1 VLPSVNGHGFARRL
15 DVVRRKAL
23 SALMLLLTCFF
34 PVPRVEGGQGHAFE
48 TLKVA
53 LGLSGDRVPLTL
65 ALQQLGGAIRG
76 GYVLFGI
83 EVQTVDG
90 KEPTVKLGIEPGTT
104 LGDALRQLL
113 AQVPGYRAEVISD
126 RLVNIYPVAA
136 KGDPSDLLNMR
147 VAGFDVVS
155 QRAGVILSWPERFIP
170 ELYQRLAASKTPGS
184 GQHIDLYVGAVA
196 IGPEIT
202 LHLSNVTV
210 RQILNAVT
218 EASDAN
224 AGVEAPLGWECS
236 YEAKTAAGRGV
247 PNTWRLLTTLPPD
260 WREHVE
266 ESKEKVR
273 R

>member
-1 VLPSVNGHGFARRL
+1 
-15 DVVRRKAL
+15 VVSRKAF

-53 LGLSGDRVPLTL
+53 LGLSGDRVPFTL
-65 ALQQLGGAIRG
+65 ALQQLGGATRG

-90 KEPTVKLGIEPGTT
+90 KEPTVKLGIEPGTAF
-104 LGDALRQLL
+104 GDALRQLL
-113 AQVPGYRAEVISD
+113 VQVPGYRVEIISD
-126 RLVNIYPVAA
+126 HLVNIYPATA
-136 KGDPSDLLNMR
+136 KGDPNDLLNLR
-147 VAGFDVVS
+147 VPRFDVES

-170 ELYQRLAASKTPGS
+170 ELYQRLAANKTSGS

-218 EASDAN
+218 EAADAN

-236 YEAKTAAGRGV
+236 YEAKAAAGRGV
-247 PNTWRLLTTLPPD
+247 LNTWRLLTTLPPD
-260 WREHVE
+260 WREHVGK
-266 ESKEKVR
+266 SR
-273 R
+273 QDGPR